1 MPHAADQLIARLLA
15 HRAVAR
21 DDPSVTRLLTDEPLR
36 SDVEQRL
43 AACGL
48 RLVEHPYADHLT
60 VALDRRVEEAVF
72 GGDGTWLTTN
82 ARLPRDAI
90 ALLVVLWALL
100 ILPKRQRQ
108 IERRDAT
115 EDAAQT
121 QLFAEERP
129 IPRGEEVGEVV
140 SERTLIADFGDK
152 LGKKTRIN
160 MNLTLLARL
169 GFIHRRKGE
178 VREGP
183 LLDLLLDYATV
194 APRIIDGALA
204 DLLAGRR
211 AAATQQGATG
221 GETAAADAPA
231 DGGEATTA
239 AEPLTAPLAAPA
251 PPAAGELGSGE
262 PDSRETGS
270 GETS

>member
-1 MPHAADQLIARLLA
+1 MDHAAEKLIARLLA

-21 DDPSVTRLLTDEPLR
+21 DDPAVTRLLTDETLR
-36 SDVEQRL
+36 SEVEQRL
-43 AACGL
+43 AGCGL
-48 RLVEHPYADHLT
+48 RLVENPFADHVA
-60 VALDRRVEEAVF
+60 VALTGQVEEAVF
-72 GGDGTWLTTN
+72 GSDGGWLPTN

-108 IERRDAT
+108 IERRDAA
-115 EDAAQT
+115 EDAAQR
-121 QLFAEERP
+121 QLFAEERA
-129 IPRGEEVGEVV
+129 IPRGEAVGEVV
-140 SERTLIADFGDK
+140 SERTLIADFGDR

-169 GFIHRRKGE
+169 GFVVRRKGE

-204 DLLAGRR
+204 DLLAARQ
-211 AAATQQGATG
+211 AAPPEAAPVDDASAEATAEVESASPPAATDGATDTVPPDP
-221 GETAAADAPA
+221 E
-231 DGGEATTA
+231 
-239 AEPLTAPLAAPA
+239 AAPGA
-251 PPAAGELGSGE
+251 TPGPAAGEE
-262 PDSRETGS
+262 R
-270 GETS
+270 